1 VIKVNNR
8 KVLDGVMEAIGLG
21 GEENAGRR
29 LTVLRAIDKL
39 DRLGIDG
46 VKLLLGPGRKDES
59 GDFTKGAGLAE
70 AQIIELLSVVG
81 PASRHVMRE
90 ADYKGRVIDDDER
103 TLYSAQTE
111 VVLND
116 LILSEW
122 GPTLSES
129 AAGRQGIEELQA
141 IADLCASAGYGTRRI
156 RIDPSVVRGLEY
168 YTGPVF
174 EAELTF
180 EVKGDDGKPV
190 RFGSVGG
197 GGRYDG
203 LVARFRGE
211 PVPATGFSI
220 GVSRLFAA
228 LKAVKSPIV
237 TGAAQPGPVV
247 VLVMDKDRLGDYQ
260 KLVTTLRDA
269 GVRAEM
275 YLGSSGM
282 NAQLK
287 YADKRGSICA
297 VIQGSN
303 EREKGEVMIRD
314 LVLGAQLAGG
324 AKERADYLELRQK
337 AQFPVAVDG
346 LVAAVQEV
354 LARHA

>member
-1 VIKVNNR
+1 
-8 KVLDGVMEAIGLG
+8 
-21 GEENAGRR
+21 
-29 LTVLRAIDKL
+29 
-39 DRLGIDG
+39 
-46 VKLLLGPGRKDES
+46 
-59 GDFTKGAGLAE
+59 
-70 AQIIELLSVVG
+70 
-81 PASRHVMRE
+81 
-90 ADYKGRVIDDDER
+90 
-103 TLYSAQTE
+103 
-111 VVLND
+111 
-116 LILSEW
+116 
-122 GPTLSES
+122 
-129 AAGRQGIEELQA
+129 
-141 IADLCASAGYGTRRI
+141 
-156 RIDPSVVRGLEY
+156 
-168 YTGPVF
+168 
-174 EAELTF
+174 
-180 EVKGDDGKPV
+180 V

-247 VLVMDKDRLGDYQ
+247 VLVLDKDRLGDYQ

-275 YLGSSGM
+275 YLGASGM

-314 LVLGAQLAGG
+314 LLLGAQLAGG

-337 AQFPVAVDG
+337 AQFPVKEAG

-354 LARHA
+354 LARHR